1 MERDNP
7 MALSWMIVA
16 AAALIAVVVIS
27 LYNKLV
33 RLRNTVRSAWSD
45 IDVQLKK
52 RYDLVPNLV
61 ETVKGYAAHEQSL
74 FTKVA
79 DARAQAIKATGP
91 GDTAKAESLLRDSLK
106 GLFAVAEAYP
116 DLKANQDFLQLQT
129 QLKEIE
135 DNIEAARRY
144 YNAVVRDFNTA
155 IEQFPAN
162 MIASP
167 FGFERNDFFG
177 LESPEVERKPVKVG
191 F

>member
-1 MERDNP
+1 
-7 MALSWMIVA
+7 MALIGV
-16 AAALIAVVVIS
+16 LIAVAVAALLLVA

-33 RLRNTVRSAWSD
+33 RLRNLVRSSWSD

-61 ETVKGYAAHEQSL
+61 ETVKGYAVHEQLL
-74 FTKVA
+74 FGKLA
-79 DARAQAIKATGP
+79 DARALAVKATGP
-91 GDTAKAESLLRDSLK
+91 GDAAKAEHLLRDSLK

-116 DLKANQDFLQLQT
+116 DLKANQDFLQLQN

-135 DNIEAARRY
+135 DNIEASRRY

-155 IEQFPAN
+155 IEQFPVN
-162 MIASP
+162 LIASP
-167 FGFERNDFFG
+167 LGFVKGDFFE
-177 LESPEVERKPVKVG
+177 LASPEMERKAVKVG